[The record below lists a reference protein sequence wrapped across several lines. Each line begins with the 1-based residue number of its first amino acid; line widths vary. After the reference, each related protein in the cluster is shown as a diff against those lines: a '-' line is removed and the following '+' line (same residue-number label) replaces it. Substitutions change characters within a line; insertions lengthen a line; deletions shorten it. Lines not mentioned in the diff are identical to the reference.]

1 MSNVDQR
8 KCNMARKKIA
18 PKAAKAK
25 RPKANKLSRET
36 VQSEKHH
43 VDHMAIVSLAP
54 VYNAGA
60 LVATF
65 ADNVFGKV
73 DALQAAE
80 ELRRRCDHLRD
91 GKTGRMEDMLLAQA
105 HSLEVMFVSL
115 ARRAKAQDLL
125 PQYEAH
131 MKLAL
136 RAQNQCRMTLETLAT
151 IKNPPVVFAKQ
162 ANIAHGHQQVNNGET
177 TPVARTSETSNR
189 PNKLLE
195 GPRAIPEWMDTGAS
209 RAATPG
215 DPGMATVEAID
226 GPEDDAG

>member
-1 MSNVDQR
+1 M
-8 KCNMARKKIA
+8 
-18 PKAAKAK
+18 
-25 RPKANKLSRET
+25 
-36 VQSEKHH
+36 
-43 VDHMAIVSLAP
+43 DHMAIVSLAP

-60 LVATF
+60 LVEAF

-73 DALQAAE
+73 DALAIAE
-80 ELRRRCDHLRD
+80 ELRCRCDHLRD

-162 ANIAHGHQQVNNGET
+162 ANIAHGHQQVNNGDAV
-177 TPVARTSETSNR
+177 PVARAETQKPQFEQSR
-189 PNKLLE
+189 LTHGERQSL
-195 GPRAIPEWMDTGAS
+195 DFGAS
-209 RAATPG
+209 AHAIGSDTAL
-215 DPGMATVEAID
+215 ATVGEIN
-226 GPEDDAG
+226 GTEDRDR